1 MNLRPQSTR
10 DLRPTERRFVVALQQ
25 IGYGRLEFLRIQR
38 GELVLDPWPTTVR
51 HVKFGSA
58 RQVEGDKRPGEFD
71 LKKQL
76 ADFFEHVRALDECQI
91 RVLEVQAGL
100 PYSMQIEDRCG
111 QSGGVA
117 NE

>member
-1 MNLRPQSTR
+1 MNPRPESTR

-51 HVKFGSA
+51 HVKFGNT
-58 RQVEGDKRPGEFD
+58 RCVEGDKRPGEFE

-76 ADFFEHVRALDECQI
+76 ADFFEHVRALDEGQI

-111 QSGGVA
+111 HSGGYA
-117 NE
+117 ND